1 MAGGDGLVVVSIA
14 IAQSTMG
21 DSNFPTSNFST
32 LRREAAI
39 WYNTSTNVMEVQK
52 MNLEGKVAIVT
63 GASRGIGAAI
73 VKRLAADGATIVAV
87 ARSIETCE
95 GAAMCMKVDV
105 SDSAQV
111 DACVKATIEKFGRV
125 DILVN
130 NAGITK
136 DGLLMRMSDDDWDK
150 VLGINLKG
158 TFLFTRAV
166 SRPMMKNKGA
176 DGTASGGAIV
186 NIASVVGLT
195 GNAGQANY
203 TASKGGVIALTK
215 TVAKE
220 LGSRNIRCNAVAPGF
235 IVSDMTD
242 KLPEDVRAKYAE
254 TIPLKRFG
262 AAEDIANCVAWLV
275 GPESSYVTGQIISVN
290 GGMFG

>member
-1 MAGGDGLVVVSIA
+1 M
-14 IAQSTMG
+14 
-21 DSNFPTSNFST
+21 
-32 LRREAAI
+32 
-39 WYNTSTNVMEVQK
+39 K
-52 MNLEGKVAIVT
+52 KLEGKVAIVT

-73 VKRLAADGATIVAV
+73 VAKLASEGATVVAV
-87 ARSIETCE
+87 ARSIESCE
-95 GAAMCMKVDV
+95 GAAHCMKVDV

-111 DACVKATIEKFGRV
+111 DACVKETIAKFGRV

-130 NAGITK
+130 SAGIPK

-150 VLGINLKG
+150 VIDINLKG

-176 DGTASGGAIV
+176 DGQPCGGAIV
-186 NIASVVGLT
+186 NISSVVGIT

-220 LGSRNIRCNAVAPGF
+220 LGSRLVRCNAVAPGF
-235 IVSDMTD
+235 IRSQMTD
-242 KLPEDVRAKYAE
+242 VLPDDVKKQYAD

-262 AAEDIANCVAWLV
+262 EGADIANAVAWLASD
-275 GPESSYVTGQIISVN
+275 EASYVSGQVIGVN
-290 GGMFG
+290 GGMV

>member
-1 MAGGDGLVVVSIA
+1 MS
-14 IAQSTMG
+14 
-21 DSNFPTSNFST
+21 
-32 LRREAAI
+32 
-39 WYNTSTNVMEVQK
+39 
-52 MNLEGKVAIVT
+52 LEGKVAIVT

-73 VKRLAADGATIVAV
+73 VKRLAADGALVVAV

-105 SDSAQV
+105 SDTAQV

-176 DGTASGGAIV
+176 DGSPSGGAIV

-242 KLPEDVRAKYAE
+242 KLPEDVRARYAE

-262 AAEDIANCVAWLV
+262 SAEDIANCVAWLV

>member
-1 MAGGDGLVVVSIA
+1 M
-14 IAQSTMG
+14 
-21 DSNFPTSNFST
+21 
-32 LRREAAI
+32 
-39 WYNTSTNVMEVQK
+39 
-52 MNLEGKVAIVT
+52 
-63 GASRGIGAAI
+63 
-73 VKRLAADGATIVAV
+73 
-87 ARSIETCE
+87 
-95 GAAMCMKVDV
+95 
-105 SDSAQV
+105 
-111 DACVKATIEKFGRV
+111 
-125 DILVN
+125 
-130 NAGITK
+130 
-136 DGLLMRMSDDDWDK
+136 
-150 VLGINLKG
+150 
-158 TFLFTRAV
+158 
-166 SRPMMKNKGA
+166 
-176 DGTASGGAIV
+176 